1 MLKFMFIALFFFVS
15 LPVMAE
21 SEPLSPTDIEQ
32 LPFDHSL
39 ANTPNTGA
47 LMNDVDMGTDI
58 EHAEKKAGLPQF
70 DVTTFASQLFWLFIM
85 SVILYVFFAKKAL
98 PTISKIMDDRKN
110 TIQSDLEMADRL
122 SIDIDKTRISYE
134 EAMQE
139 AQNNS
144 RAEIVNAE
152 AEIRAESDKQSNDFK
167 EHSAAEVLKLEARA
181 LKAKNAVIDDLEQSI
196 HDLTGQII
204 KQLTDM
210 DIKADDIQKI
220 VNQHLSKPSQL
231 SQKKA
236 A

>member
-1 MLKFMFIALFFFVS
+1 
-15 LPVMAE
+15 
-21 SEPLSPTDIEQ
+21 
-32 LPFDHSL
+32 
-39 ANTPNTGA
+39 
-47 LMNDVDMGTDI
+47 
-58 EHAEKKAGLPQF
+58 
-70 DVTTFASQLFWLFIM
+70 M

-122 SIDIDKTRISYE
+122 SIDIDKTRTSYE

-152 AEIRAESDKQSNDFK
+152 AEMRAESDKQSNDFK

-181 LKAKNAVIDDLEQSI
+181 LKAKNAVMDDLEQSI